1 MAQTKRTSERSH
13 TSNCSTNPIS
23 TQSSESRIATTSN
36 SLSDRSERAV
46 AALLTRFKTLVTLAA
61 EPVQDGDAA
70 TKEVAAAHALQME
83 VESSLLVRAAED
95 LLQLTRELK
104 ELWLFG
110 PLRGI
115 KEGEGE
121 GQMDEDSK
129 RVGELV
135 EGILGRVADAR
146 V

>member
-1 MAQTKRTSERSH
+1 MAQTKRISERSH
-13 TSNCSTNPIS
+13 TSNCSINPIS

-83 VESSLLVRAAED
+83 VESSLLVFI
-95 LLQLTRELK
+95 LTASSRFLSVHTLRKSIEL
-104 ELWLFG
+104 
-110 PLRGI
+110 
-115 KEGEGE
+115 
-121 GQMDEDSK
+121 GQWRNRLIPVNYGSS
-129 RVGELV
+129 
-135 EGILGRVADAR
+135 AR
-146 V
+146 